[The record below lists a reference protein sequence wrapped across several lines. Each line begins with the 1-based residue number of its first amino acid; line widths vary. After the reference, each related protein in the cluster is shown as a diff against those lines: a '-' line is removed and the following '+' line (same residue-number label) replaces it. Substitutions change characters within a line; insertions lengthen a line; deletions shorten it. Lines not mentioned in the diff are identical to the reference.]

1 MNFLKTTIIG
11 GLLFL
16 VPVAAIVILVGKVL
30 NLMKSVAE
38 PAARI
43 LPIDSL
49 GGVAIVN
56 ILAALIV
63 LLVCFL
69 AGLLARTKPA
79 KKFADAIEN
88 ALLSKIPGYTLA
100 RGVADKVRSAG
111 TDGVHAAL
119 VSLGH
124 SSRVSIEIERI
135 SGGRVV
141 VYVPSSPNPWTGEVY
156 VVKSDQ
162 VERLDCPITAVIEH
176 AEQLGGGTARY
187 LGAPD

>member
-16 VPVAAIVILVGKVL
+16 VPVAAIVMVVGKTL
-30 NLMKSVAE
+30 NLMKAVAE
-38 PAARI
+38 PAAKV

-56 ILAALIV
+56 VIAALIV
-63 LLVCFL
+63 LLICFL

-79 KKFADAIEN
+79 KKFADTIEN

-100 RGVADKVRSAG
+100 KGVTDKLKSAD
-111 TDGVHAAL
+111 TDGVHAVL
-119 VSLGH
+119 VSFGQ
-124 SSRVSIEIERI
+124 SSRVSIEIERV
-135 SGGRVV
+135 SKDRVV

-162 VERLDCPITAVIEH
+162 VERLDCPITAVIDH
-176 AEQLGGGTARY
+176 AEQLGGGSSSY

>member
-1 MNFLKTTIIG
+1 MKFLKTTIIG

-16 VPVAAIVILVGKVL
+16 VPVVAVVIVIGKAL
-30 NLMKSVAE
+30 NVMKAVAE
-38 PAARI
+38 PAAKV

-56 ILAALIV
+56 IIAALIV
-63 LLVCFL
+63 LLICFL
-69 AGLLARTKPA
+69 AGLLARAKPA
-79 KKFADAIEN
+79 RKFADAIEN

-100 RGVADKVRSAG
+100 KGVTDKLKSSDA
-111 TDGVHAAL
+111 DGVRAAL
-119 VSLGH
+119 VTLGS
-124 SSRVSIEIERI
+124 SSRVSIEIERV
-135 SGGRVV
+135 SGDRVV

-162 VERLDCPITAVIEH
+162 VEHLDCPITAVIDH
-176 AEQLGGGTARY
+176 AEQLGGGSQKY

>member
-1 MNFLKTTIIG
+1 MKFLKTTIIG

-16 VPVAAIVILVGKVL
+16 VPVVAVVMVVGKAL
-30 NLMKSVAE
+30 NLMKTVAE
-38 PAARI
+38 PAAKV

-56 ILAALIV
+56 VIAAVIV

-69 AGLLARTKPA
+69 AGLLALTEPA
-79 KKFADAIEN
+79 KKIAAAIES

-100 RGVADKVRSAG
+100 KGITDKLKSADI
-111 TDGVHAAL
+111 DGVHAAL
-119 VSLGH
+119 VTLGS
-124 SSRVSIEIERI
+124 SSRVSIEIERV
-135 SGGRVV
+135 SQDRVV

-162 VERLDCPITAVIEH
+162 VERLDCPITAVIDH
-176 AEQLGGGTARY
+176 AEQLGGGSSRY
-187 LGAPD
+187 LGAPE